1 MKVRH
6 PRTILSI
13 AAISILASA
22 LVSLS
27 ATPAS
32 AEALVLFRSPEK
44 IATSQAFNPAYDR
57 HRFRIKL
64 DEKGDFMIQRGY
76 ARLVLAYN
84 SPADQFKPEEQ
95 QRIPQRDV
103 LAAAAINGISLTASL
118 SF

>member
-1 MKVRH
+1 MKARY
-6 PRTILSI
+6 PRTIIII

-22 LVSLS
+22 LISMP

-44 IATSQAFNPAYDR
+44 IAASLDGNPANDR
-57 HRFRIKL
+57 QRFRIKL
-64 DEKGDFMIQRGY
+64 DEKGDFLIQCGC
-76 ARLVLAYN
+76 ARLVFAYN

-103 LAAAAINGISLTASL
+103 LAAINGISLTASL

>member
-1 MKVRH
+1 MKAWH
-6 PRTILSI
+6 ARTIISI

-22 LVSLS
+22 LVSMP

-44 IATSQAFNPAYDR
+44 IAASPDDNPANNR
-57 HRFRIKL
+57 QRFRIKL

-76 ARLVLAYN
+76 ARLVVAYN

-103 LAAAAINGISLTASL
+103 IAAINGISLTATL